1 MNIKD
6 VFLNGNELAELCNN
20 IIKGLISKSDLADTQ
35 QKQILEYVK
44 QKEIHEQR
52 FINEL
57 LMANQGTTFD
67 YWANT
72 LINYR
77 DFKMIIE
84 WLTKEPDKIT
94 SPPRK
99 TLKPPPKTLTFEG
112 LFRDKQNA
120 QKVIDILE
128 KNEYILNKHW
138 QGLTNDKSE
147 LLCAYYVL
155 KPILKPGRPT
165 PQGRIFYREFGLDEG
180 YMSNRMMTN
189 EPDDYNNSRVEFERI
204 FSHLIPKK
212 RI

>member
-77 DFKMIIE
+77 DSKMIIE

-99 TLKPPPKTLTFEG
+99 TLKPPPKPLTFEG
-112 LFRDKQNA
+112 LFIDKKNA
-120 QKVIDILE
+120 QKVKDILKVNGYTE
-128 KNEYILNKHW
+128 NGCWRSESGN
-138 QGLTNDKSE
+138 KSE
-147 LLCAYYVL
+147 PMYAYYAL
-155 KPILKPGRPT
+155 KPLFVNGKIT
-165 PQGRIFYREFGLDEG
+165 PQAKVFLTEFRLREDHI
-180 YMSNRMMTN
+180 SDRQKTN
-189 EPDDYNNSRVEFERI
+189 EPDDYNMSDFKRI
-204 FSHLIPKK
+204 FYDLIPK
-212 RI
+212 